1 MFGKHSHRGIVFAAL
16 CTAWLGAAGVAPAAA
31 QSSASSTVGLVRTGT
46 GSFSLDVDGAD
57 LRTVLRGIAEFSGRN
72 IVLGQNARG
81 TVRIQL
87 KNVAWQD
94 ALKAVLRANGL
105 DYVEDGA
112 VIRVDEASKLNAE
125 KVERETANARTLEL
139 VPLETRIIKLNYA
152 NAAELTGPLSGALS
166 KRGSAQ
172 VEKRTNSLILTDLPA
187 NLDAV
192 SQMAAQ
198 LDSQTPQIEITA
210 KLVDV
215 DATAIQSMGIVWN
228 HGVVKSQFFVDG
240 QGKPIALNPTIST
253 TGHEVLGSGVN
264 TGIPSPAGRLTVGL
278 FEHFGDL
285 EGQLQALASQNKAN
299 IISNPRIT
307 TVDNREA
314 KILVGQKIPLIV
326 QDVAGNPVS
335 QLQTIGI
342 QLKVTPHLTSEKKII
357 MDLHPE
363 VSDLASGATVQ
374 GGLII
379 NTSEADTRVM
389 VDDGQTAVI
398 GGLIRTNETTV
409 HLGVPILK
417 DIPLIGLL
425 FGSKSTSKQNRELII
440 FVTPKLMS
448 EASADN
454 TTTPAPPTPPTT
466 KN

>member
-1 MFGKHSHRGIVFAAL
+1 MFGNKAGLGILVVALLAA
-16 CTAWLGAAGVAPAAA
+16 AVVAPAVA
-31 QSSASSTVGLVRTGT
+31 QSSATSTVGLTRTAT

-57 LRTVLRGIAEFSGRN
+57 LRTVLRAIAEFSGRN

-81 TVRIQL
+81 TVRITL

-139 VPLETRIIKLNYA
+139 VPLETRIVKLNYA
-152 NAAELTGPLSGALS
+152 NAGELTQPLSATLS
-166 KRGSAQ
+166 KRGSIQ
-172 VEKRTNSLILTDLPA
+172 VEKRTNSLILTDLPS

-215 DATAIQSMGIVWN
+215 DASAIQSIGIQWN
-228 HGVVKSQFFVDG
+228 HGIVKSQFFVDG
-240 QGKPIALNPTIST
+240 NGKPIPLNPAISP
-253 TGHEVLGSGVN
+253 GGNEVLGGGVN
-264 TGIPSPAGRLTVGL
+264 TGIPSPAGRVTIGL
-278 FEHFGDL
+278 FEKFGDL
-285 EGQLQALASQNKAN
+285 EAQLQFLASVNKAN

-314 KILVGQKIPLIV
+314 KIIVGQKIPLIV

-342 QLKVTPHLTSEKKII
+342 QLRVTPHLTSEKKII

-409 HLGVPILK
+409 HVGVPYLK

-425 FGSKSTSKQNRELII
+425 FSSKSTSKQNRELII
-440 FVTPKLMS
+440 FVTPKLVNDV
-448 EASADN
+448 AVD
-454 TTTPAPPTPPTT
+454 TTAPE
-466 KN
+466 KH

>member
-1 MFGKHSHRGIVFAAL
+1 MFGKKAGLGILMAAL
-16 CTAWLGAAGVAPAAA
+16 LAAAVAAPAAA
-31 QSSASSTVGLVRTGT
+31 QSSASSTVGLVRTST
-46 GSFSLDVDGAD
+46 GSFSLDVEGAD
-57 LRTVLRGIAEFSGRN
+57 LRTVLRAIAEFSGRN

-81 TVRIQL
+81 VVRIQL

-105 DYVEDGA
+105 DYVEDGS
-112 VIRVDEASKLNAE
+112 VIRVDDASKLNAE

-139 VPLETRIIKLNYA
+139 VPLETRIVKLNYA
-152 NAAELTGPLSGALS
+152 NAAELTTPLSATLS
-166 KRGSAQ
+166 KRGSIQ
-172 VEKRTNSLILTDLPA
+172 VEKRTNSLILTDLPS

-192 SQMAAQ
+192 SQMAVQ

-215 DATAIQSMGIVWN
+215 DASALQSIGIVWN
-228 HGVVKSQFFVDG
+228 HGITESEFFTDQAGQPITLQPAVSPDG
-240 QGKPIALNPTIST
+240 SA
-253 TGHEVLGSGVN
+253 VLGSGVN
-264 TGIPSPAGRLTVGL
+264 TGVANPAGRVTVGL
-278 FEHFGDL
+278 FKNFGDI
-285 EGQLQALASQNKAN
+285 EAQIQALASNNKAN

-314 KILVGQKIPLIV
+314 KIVVGQKIPLIV

-335 QLQTIGI
+335 QLTTIGI

-363 VSDLASGATVQ
+363 VSDLASGSTVQ

-398 GGLIRTNETTV
+398 GGLIRTNESTV
-409 HLGVPILK
+409 HVGVPILK
-417 DIPLIGLL
+417 DIPLLGML
-425 FGSKSTSKQNRELII
+425 FSSKTTAKSNRELII
-440 FVTPKLMS
+440 FVTPKLVS
-448 EASADN
+448 ELAAD
-454 TTTPAPPTPPTT
+454 TTTP

>member
-1 MFGKHSHRGIVFAAL
+1 MSGNKAGLGILLAAL
-16 CTAWLGAAGVAPAAA
+16 LAAAVVAPAAA
-31 QSSASSTVGLVRTGT
+31 QSSATSAVGLTRTST

-57 LRTVLRGIAEFSGRN
+57 LRTVLRAIAEFSGRN

-81 TVRIQL
+81 VVRIQL

-94 ALKAVLRANGL
+94 ALKAVLRADGL

-112 VIRVDEASKLNAE
+112 VIRVDEAAKLNAE

-139 VPLETRIIKLNYA
+139 VPLETRIVKLNYA
-152 NAAELTGPLSGALS
+152 NASELQAPLTSTLS
-166 KRGSAQ
+166 KRGSIQ
-172 VEKRTNSLILTDLPA
+172 VEKRTNSLILTDLPS

-198 LDSQTPQIEITA
+198 LDSQTPEIEITA

-215 DATAIQSMGIVWN
+215 DVTAIQSIGIQWT
-228 HGVVKSQFFVDG
+228 HGFDQTQFVKDAN
-240 QGKPIALNPTIST
+240 GKFIQLRPATSPN
-253 TGHEVLGSGVN
+253 GNAVLGGGVN
-264 TGIPSPAGRLTVGL
+264 TGVANPAGKITVGL
-278 FEHFGDL
+278 FQSWGDL
-285 EGQLQALASQNKAN
+285 EAQLQVLASENKAN

-314 KILVGQKIPLIV
+314 KIIVGQKIPLIV
-326 QDVAGNPVS
+326 QDIAGNPVS

-374 GGLII
+374 GGIII

-398 GGLIRTNETTV
+398 GGLIRTNETTE
-409 HLGVPILK
+409 HLGIPWLK
-417 DIPLIGLL
+417 DLPLVGML
-425 FGSKSTSKQNRELII
+425 FGSKTTSKQNRELII
-440 FVTPKLMS
+440 FVTPKLVNDV
-448 EASADN
+448 AAD
-454 TTTPAPPTPPTT
+454 TSTPPAPTTPPE
-466 KN
+466 KK

>member
-1 MFGKHSHRGIVFAAL
+1 MIVKKAGLGILWAAMM
-16 CTAWLGAAGVAPAAA
+16 VAVISAPVAA
-31 QSSASSTVGLVRTGT
+31 QSSAGSTVGLVRTST

-57 LRTVLRGIAEFSGRN
+57 LRTVLRAISEFSGRN
-72 IVLGQNARG
+72 IVLGQNAKG
-81 TVRIQL
+81 VVRITV
-87 KNVAWQD
+87 KNVPWQD

-112 VIRVDEASKLNAE
+112 VIRVDDAGKLNAE

-139 VPLETRIIKLNYA
+139 VPLETRIVKLNYA
-152 NAAELTGPLSGALS
+152 NASELTTPLAATLS
-166 KRGSAQ
+166 KRGSIQ
-172 VEKRTNSLILTDLPA
+172 TEKRTNSLIITDLPS
-187 NLDAV
+187 NLDMVA
-192 SQMAAQ
+192 QLAGQ
-198 LDSQTPQIEITA
+198 LDSETPQIEITA

-215 DATAIQSMGIVWN
+215 DAGMVNSIGIEWN
-228 HGVVKSQFFVDG
+228 HGIGKSEFVGDAAG
-240 QGKPIALNPTIST
+240 QPIQLRPAISPN
-253 TGHEVLGSGVN
+253 GSAILGSRVDAGVA
-264 TGIPSPAGRLTVGL
+264 GPAGRINIGL
-278 FEHFGDL
+278 FRNFGDL
-285 EGQLQALASQNKAN
+285 EASLQFLASTNKAN

-314 KILVGQKIPLIV
+314 KIIVGQKIPLIV

-342 QLKVTPHLTSEKKII
+342 QLRVTPHLTSEKKII

-409 HLGVPILK
+409 IRGVPYLK
-417 DIPLIGLL
+417 DIPLLGML
-425 FGSKSTSKQNRELII
+425 FSSKSVSKANRELII
-440 FVTPKLMS
+440 FVTPRIVASL
-448 EASADN
+448 SADSA
-454 TTTPAPPTPPTT
+454 APTD
-466 KN
+466 KK

>member
-1 MFGKHSHRGIVFAAL
+1 MVGKKAGFGILMAAL
-16 CTAWLGAAGVAPAAA
+16 LAAAVVAPAAA
-31 QSSASSTVGLVRTGT
+31 QSAASSTVGLVRTGS

-57 LRTVLRGIAEFSGRN
+57 LRTVLRAISEFSGRN
-72 IVLGQNARG
+72 IVLGQSAKG
-81 TVRIQL
+81 VVRIQL

-112 VIRVDEASKLNAE
+112 VIRVDDASKLNAE

-139 VPLETRIIKLNYA
+139 VPLETRIVKLNYA
-152 NAAELTGPLSGALS
+152 NAGELTTPLSATLS
-166 KRGSAQ
+166 KRGSIQ
-172 VEKRTNSLILTDLPA
+172 VERRTNSLIITDLPS
-187 NLDAV
+187 NLDGVA
-192 SQMAAQ
+192 QMAAQ

-215 DATAIQSMGIVWN
+215 DVSALNSLGVVWN
-228 HGVVKSQFFVDG
+228 HGTGESQFIVDG
-240 QGKPIALNPTIST
+240 AGDPIQLRPAASST
-253 TGHEVLGSGVN
+253 GREILGANVN
-264 TGIPSPAGRLTVGL
+264 TGIASPAGEVTVGF
-278 FEHFGDL
+278 FENWGDL
-285 EGQLQALASQNKAN
+285 EARLQALASDNKAN

-314 KILVGQKIPLIV
+314 KIVVGQKIPLIV

-363 VSDLASGATVQ
+363 VSDLASGSTVQ

-409 HLGVPILK
+409 HVGVPWLK
-417 DIPLIGLL
+417 DIPLLGML
-425 FGSKSTSKQNRELII
+425 FSTKTTSKSNRELII
-440 FVTPKLMS
+440 FVTPKLVS
-448 EASADN
+448 EMAAD
-454 TTTPAPPTPPTT
+454 TTAP

>member
-1 MFGKHSHRGIVFAAL
+1 MLTKNAGIGILGAVLLAAAL
-16 CTAWLGAAGVAPAAA
+16 AAPAAA
-31 QSSASSTVGLVRTGT
+31 QNSATHDVGLVRTAT

-57 LRTVLRGIAEFSGRN
+57 LRTVLRAISEFSGRN
-72 IVLGQNARG
+72 IVLGNNARG

-105 DYVEDGA
+105 DYVEDGS
-112 VIRVDEASKLNAE
+112 VIRVDDASKLNAE

-139 VPLETRIIKLNYA
+139 VPLETRIVKLNYA
-152 NAAELTGPLSGALS
+152 NASELTGPLASSLS
-166 KRGSAQ
+166 KRGSVQ
-172 VEKRTNSLILTDLPA
+172 VEKRTNSLIITDLPT

-192 SQMAAQ
+192 SQMALQ

-215 DATAIQSMGIVWN
+215 DATAIQSIGVVWN
-228 HGVVKSQFFVDG
+228 HGFQNSQFVKDNSNIPVYL
-240 QGKPIALNPTIST
+240 KPATST
-253 TGHEVLGSGVN
+253 TGNEQLGSGVN
-264 TGIPSPAGRLTVGL
+264 TGIASPAGRITVGL
-278 FEHFGDL
+278 FQKWGDL
-285 EGQLQALASQNKAN
+285 EAQLQVLASMNKAN

-314 KILVGQKIPLIV
+314 KIVVGQKIPLIV

-335 QLQTIGI
+335 QLQTVGI

-398 GGLIRTNETTV
+398 GGLIRTNETLV
-409 HLGVPILK
+409 HFGVPILK
-417 DIPLIGLL
+417 DIPLVGLL
-425 FGSKSTSKQNRELII
+425 FSTKSTSKQNRELII
-440 FVTPKLMS
+440 FVTPKLVS
-448 EASADN
+448 DVAAVD
-454 TTTPAPPTPPTT
+454 TAPKPEND
-466 KN
+466 K